1 MSAYA
6 ARLKQDMKPKLEE
19 LRELNLID
27 APTDE
32 QKSAIDSL
40 TVSLSTMKAEY
51 DKAIERHQK
60 SLGAES
66 MFESLS
72 EPAPQP
78 RAVYEKSSIGQ
89 QSESKGW
96 FDTVVESKSFKRGID
111 DFMNVREVMPLTK
124 LFPGFSEAKA
134 VFIPGNL
141 DRSGGLVDVF
151 NSATQPRKRHP
162 VLDLI
167 RTVPTNQFNI
177 NYLPLTFTNNAA
189 SVALGQ
195 PKPES
200 TNTGDILTLTQTT
213 IAHWKET
220 VRQVLKYIPQ
230 LRGEIETELSEGV
243 LERLE
248 NRVLH
253 GTGVAPQMNG
263 VLNQVTN
270 TAGGDDLIEQLFN
283 ATASVE
289 WAGGV
294 VDAILVNPLDWG
306 KLVEWE
312 YGNNANHPVITAN
325 SFNGYPVVKSRS
337 LAAGQ
342 AIVGDWASAVVLY
355 VGDALR
361 VDVTEALGF
370 KSNIVTFRAEMD
382 AVVLV
387 SRPWLMYKCA
397 GPLPVVIGSFAAR
410 SAPEGRAA
418 DETPAKKGKGE

>member
-1 MSAYA
+1 MLHLESQM
-6 ARLKQDMKPKLEE
+6 RPLVDELEE
-19 LRELNLID
+19 LEQLAQPSDGEKSRQ
-27 APTDE
+27 DE
-32 QKSAIDSL
+32 ITIQLKGMKGEYARADERTKESESAKGIYL
-40 TVSLSTMKAEY
+40 ATQVEA
-51 DKAIERHQK
+51 
-60 SLGAES
+60 
-66 MFESLS
+66 
-72 EPAPQP
+72 EPA
-78 RAVYEKSSIGQ
+78 RARTDRQQIGT
-89 QSESKGW
+89 SLALDTSKGW

-111 DFMNVREVMPLTK
+111 DIMNVRESMPLSK
-124 LFPGFSEAKA
+124 LFPGFSERKA

-151 NSATQPRKRHP
+151 NEATQPRRRHS
-162 VLDLI
+162 VLELI
-167 RTVPTNQFNI
+167 RTVPTNQYNI

-200 TNTGDILTLTQTT
+200 TNTGQIETLTQTT

-230 LRGEIETELSEGV
+230 LRGEIETELSQGV
-243 LERLE
+243 LDRLE
-248 NRVLH
+248 NRVIH
-253 GTGVAPQMNG
+253 GTGIAPQMKG
-263 VLNQVTN
+263 VLAQVTN
-270 TAGGDDLIEQLFN
+270 TAAGADLLAQLFN
-283 ATASVE
+283 AVSAVE

-294 VDAILVNPLDWG
+294 VDAIVVNPLDWG
-306 KLVEWE
+306 ELQQYE
-312 YGNNANHPVITAN
+312 YLNNAVNPVITAT

-342 AIVGDWASAVVLY
+342 AIVGDWSMAVVLY

-387 SRPWLMYKCA
+387 SRPWLMYVCD
-397 GPLPVVIGSFAAR
+397 GPLPAPPGGGALMAR
-410 SAPEGRAA
+410 SAQTRAT
-418 DETPAKKGKGE
+418 DEPAAKKGKE

>member
-32 QKSAIDSL
+32 QKSAIDTL
-40 TVSLSTMKAEY
+40 TVSLTGMKAEY

-72 EPAPQP
+72 DPAPQP

-89 QSESKGW
+89 QTESKGW
-96 FDTVVESKSFKRGID
+96 FDTVIESKSFKRGID
-111 DFMNVREVMPLTK
+111 DFMNVREVMPLAK
-124 LFPGFSEAKA
+124 LYQTERKA

-151 NSATQPRKRHP
+151 NEATQPRRRHS
-162 VLDLI
+162 VLELI
-167 RTVPTNQFNI
+167 RTVPTNQYNI

-200 TNTGDILTLTQTT
+200 TNTGQIETLTQTT

-220 VRQVLKYIPQ
+220 VRQVLRYIPQ

-243 LERLE
+243 LDRLE
-248 NRVLH
+248 NRVIH
-253 GTGVAPQMNG
+253 GTGIAPQMKG
-263 VLNQVTN
+263 VLAQVTN
-270 TAGGDDLIEQLFN
+270 TAAGADLLAQLFN
-283 ATASVE
+283 AVSAVE

-294 VDAILVNPLDWG
+294 VDAIVVNPLDWG
-306 KLVEWE
+306 ELQQYE
-312 YGNNANHPVITAN
+312 YLNNAVNPVITAT
-325 SFNGYPVVKSRS
+325 SFNGYPVIKSRS

-342 AIVGDWASAVVLY
+342 AIVGDWSMAVVLY

-387 SRPWLMYKCA
+387 SRPWLMYVCE
-397 GPLPVVIGSFAAR
+397 GPLPAPPGGGALMAR
-410 SAPEGRAA
+410 SARAT
-418 DETPAKKGKGE
+418 DEPAAKKGKE